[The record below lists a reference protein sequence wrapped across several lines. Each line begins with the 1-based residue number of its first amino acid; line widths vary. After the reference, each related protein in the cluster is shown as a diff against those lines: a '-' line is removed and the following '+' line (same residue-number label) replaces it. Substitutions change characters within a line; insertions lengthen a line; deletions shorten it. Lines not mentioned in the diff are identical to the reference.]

1 LAVYQKNTC
10 MQGNLANTYRHLG
23 REEEA
28 LSMRRDVYSGW
39 LRLVGEEHGDTIREA
54 KNYAI
59 SLFNLQRFEEAKA
72 LLRKT
77 VPVGR
82 RVLGESDELT
92 LKMRWNY
99 AVALYRDDGATLDDL
114 HEAVSTLEEIEPIA
128 RRVLGSAHPT
138 TTGINRALRASR
150 GVLSARDDGD
160 VSAIREAVAATTL
173 GDP

>member
-1 LAVYQKNTC
+1 MYQKNTC

-99 AVALYRDDGATLDDL
+99 AVALYRDDGATLNDIR
-114 HEAVSTLEEIEPIA
+114 EAVSTLEEIERTA
-128 RRVLGSAHPT
+128 RRVLGGAHPT
-138 TTGINRALRASR
+138 TKGIEVNLRTTRAALP
-150 GVLSARDDGD
+150 ARDTPSS
-160 VSAIREAVAATTL
+160 SA
-173 GDP
+173 

>member
-1 LAVYQKNTC
+1 MRRRLGGASEEYLLV

-99 AVALYRDDGATLDDL
+99 AVALYKDDGATLDDL
-114 HEAVSTLEEIEPIA
+114 HEAVTALEETERVA
-128 RRVLGSAHPT
+128 KRVLGGAHPDLV
-138 TTGINRALRASR
+138 GIRNSLQASR
-150 GVLSARDDGD
+150 KALSARETPSG
-160 VSAIREAVAATTL
+160 SA
-173 GDP
+173 

>member
-1 LAVYQKNTC
+1 

-39 LRLVGEEHGDTIREA
+39 LRLEGEQHGDTIREA

-59 SLFNLQRFEEAKA
+59 SLFNLGRFEEAKA

-99 AVALYRDDGATLDDL
+99 AVALYRDDGATLDDVS
-114 HEAVSTLEEIEPIA
+114 EAVTTLEETARTA
-128 RRVLGSAHPT
+128 RRVLGGTHPLT
-138 TTGINRALRASR
+138 SMFERHLQNSRAALRARETQS
-150 GVLSARDDGD
+150 SAGG
-160 VSAIREAVAATTL
+160 A
-173 GDP
+173 